1 MQKILITGANGYLGA
16 QIGKYLSQNGFS
28 VSGLCFPEIP
38 QNEQWQS
45 GFDKLFAC
53 DIRDTE
59 KLRQIA
65 DNQFDAIVHLVSL
78 DHHQSNGA
86 PDFVTSINVAPT
98 WNLLDIFSKKGLK
111 KFIYFST
118 IHVYGKIPNSSHF
131 ERSEKSRVQSRFPAS
146 FEITENYPVNCANFY
161 ALTHYLSEN
170 ICRYYAQNSDV
181 QCVVARLSNS
191 YGEPVFEENN
201 CWWLVVNDLCKMA
214 FENKKIVLQSD
225 GSPLRDFINGNDVC
239 QAVKMLINNGE
250 NGKTYHISSGE
261 TFSILEIAE
270 KVQNVYQKLYGENL
284 PIFKAENQNINI
296 PKYKIDNGELQK
308 LGFKPEIS
316 LEKGIENLFG
326 YLSKKL

>member
-28 VSGLCFPEIP
+28 VSGLCFPEIL

-45 GFDKLFAC
+45 FFDKLFVC

-65 DNQFDAIVHLVSL
+65 DNQFDVIVHLVSL

-86 PDFVTSINVAPT
+86 PDFVTSINVTPT

-118 IHVYGKIPNSSHF
+118 IHVYGKVLNGC
-131 ERSEKSRVQSRFPAS
+131 V
-146 FEITENYPVNCANFY
+146 TENYPVNCANFY

-170 ICRYYAQNSDV
+170 ICQYYAQNSDV

-191 YGEPVFEENN
+191 YGKPVFAENN

-239 QAVKMLINNGE
+239 QAVKTLINNGE

-261 TFSILEIAE
+261 TFSILELAQ
-270 KVQNVYQKLYGENL
+270 KVQQVYQKLYSENL

-296 PKYKIDNGELQK
+296 PKYKIDNSELQK
-308 LGFKPEIS
+308 IGFQPQIS